1 MLKYLEPLL
10 DIYWDIQKEHIPEV
24 QKDAMIS
31 YLMLWHLGA
40 VLARYL
46 ELYWSSEM
54 DIYLD
59 IILECVSKV
68 KMSY

>member
-1 MLKYLEPLL
+1 MGQYLEPLL
-10 DIYWDIQKEHIPEV
+10 DIYWDIQKEHIPEF
-24 QKDAMIS
+24 QKYEMIS
-31 YLMLWHLGA
+31 DLMLWHLGA